1 MDRSSAPSEASRR
14 PGILVVD
21 DDAGIRE
28 NIADLLSSEN
38 YEVVSA
44 ANADEAMR
52 VLESQRIDLLLTA
65 FQMPGRNGVEL
76 IEAARRAN
84 HRVPAILMTAYLYV
98 FEQMDARRREGVTL
112 LRKPFDAVEAAD
124 ERAHI
129 LGPGLCGEDRLIRGE
144 DEGRVDLHAL
154 GREGLDRLQ
163 PLRRHLDLHDDVLV
177 KLRELPPLLD
187 HLVGGGCRD
196 LQRNRPVHEGQDV
209 LDHLGPLATRLRDQR
224 RIGRHAIED
233 APGGGLSD
241 LVDVRGVEEDLD
253 HGRRRRPKARGPT

>member
-52 VLESQRIDLLLTA
+52 VLESQRIDLLLTD

-98 FEQMDARRREGVTL
+98 FEQLDERRREGITL
-112 LRKPFDAVEAAD
+112 LRKPFDAEEILQTVAEKLAD
-124 ERAHI
+124 
-129 LGPGLCGEDRLIRGE
+129 G
-144 DEGRVDLHAL
+144 HA
-154 GREGLDRLQ
+154 G
-163 PLRRHLDLHDDVLV
+163 
-177 KLRELPPLLD
+177 K
-187 HLVGGGCRD
+187 
-196 LQRNRPVHEGQDV
+196 
-209 LDHLGPLATRLRDQR
+209 
-224 RIGRHAIED
+224 
-233 APGGGLSD
+233 S
-241 LVDVRGVEEDLD
+241 
-253 HGRRRRPKARGPT
+253 

>member
-52 VLESQRIDLLLTA
+52 VLESQRIDLLLTD

-98 FEQMDARRREGVTL
+98 FEQLDERRREGITL
-112 LRKPFDAVEAAD
+112 LRKPFDAD
-124 ERAHI
+124 EI
-129 LGPGLCGEDRLIRGE
+129 LQT
-144 DEGRVDLHAL
+144 VA
-154 GREGLDRLQ
+154 Q
-163 PLRRHLDLHDDVLV
+163 
-177 KLRELPPLLD
+177 ELANDGAGKP
-187 HLVGGGCRD
+187 
-196 LQRNRPVHEGQDV
+196 
-209 LDHLGPLATRLRDQR
+209 
-224 RIGRHAIED
+224 
-233 APGGGLSD
+233 
-241 LVDVRGVEEDLD
+241 
-253 HGRRRRPKARGPT
+253 

>member
-52 VLESQRIDLLLTA
+52 VLESQRIDLLLTD

-98 FEQMDARRREGVTL
+98 FEQLDERRREGITL
-112 LRKPFDAVEAAD
+112 LRKPFDADEILQTVAEKLAD
-124 ERAHI
+124 
-129 LGPGLCGEDRLIRGE
+129 G
-144 DEGRVDLHAL
+144 HA
-154 GREGLDRLQ
+154 G
-163 PLRRHLDLHDDVLV
+163 
-177 KLRELPPLLD
+177 K
-187 HLVGGGCRD
+187 
-196 LQRNRPVHEGQDV
+196 
-209 LDHLGPLATRLRDQR
+209 
-224 RIGRHAIED
+224 
-233 APGGGLSD
+233 S
-241 LVDVRGVEEDLD
+241 
-253 HGRRRRPKARGPT
+253 

>member
-52 VLESQRIDLLLTA
+52 VLESQRIDLLLTD

-84 HRVPAILMTAYLYV
+84 HQVPAILMTAYLYV
-98 FEQMDARRREGVTL
+98 FEQLDERRREGITL
-112 LRKPFDAVEAAD
+112 LRKPFDAD
-124 ERAHI
+124 EI
-129 LGPGLCGEDRLIRGE
+129 LQT
-144 DEGRVDLHAL
+144 VA
-154 GREGLDRLQ
+154 Q
-163 PLRRHLDLHDDVLV
+163 
-177 KLRELPPLLD
+177 ELANDGAGKP
-187 HLVGGGCRD
+187 
-196 LQRNRPVHEGQDV
+196 
-209 LDHLGPLATRLRDQR
+209 
-224 RIGRHAIED
+224 
-233 APGGGLSD
+233 
-241 LVDVRGVEEDLD
+241 
-253 HGRRRRPKARGPT
+253 